1 LDNSKNKRPNFLHDA
16 EKIQERVAA
25 FWNRVEVR
33 DKYYEFIDTGNIKPL
48 TEAVLKFPENVDFL
62 MHAIEMLENHKG
74 YPWVIKRQFNKL
86 ARETDTKDGVAGR
99 PPDPDELVDM
109 RLTFIKVAIEKY
121 ETWLSWAGHKKITD
135 KMLLEKIWTE
145 DLPPVLPFD
154 LSKSSKYDLLK
165 RARQHEPQDLRWRND
180 VEIML
185 MENDSDYVDAFLAAE
200 NMQLSK

>member
-1 LDNSKNKRPNFLHDA
+1 
-16 EKIQERVAA
+16 
-25 FWNRVEVR
+25 
-33 DKYYEFIDTGNIKPL
+33 
-48 TEAVLKFPENVDFL
+48 
-62 MHAIEMLENHKG
+62 MHAIKMLENHKG

-86 ARETDTKDGVAGR
+86 AREADTKDGVAGR
-99 PPDPDELVDM
+99 PPDPQELVDM

-165 RARQHEPQDLRWRND
+165 RARQHEPQDLRWLND
-180 VEIML
+180 VEIIL
-185 MENDSDYVDAFLAAE
+185 MEKDPDYMEAFIAAE
-200 NMQLSK
+200 HAQLSK